1 VMEAITKAGYE
12 GICDI
17 GLDVAASEFKIK
29 GEDAYDLDFKGAGQ
43 KITGQALGELYESL
57 AADFPI
63 VSIEDAFDEDDWA
76 SWSAF
81 TARNGDKFQVVGDD
95 LTVTNPVKIDRA
107 IKEKACNALL
117 LKVNQ
122 VSEKLVRN

>member
-1 VMEAITKAGYE
+1 MEAITKAGYE

-17 GLDVAASEFKIK
+17 GLDVAASELKIK